1 LQTPFQ
7 PPQPKPIPDVKHV
20 VAISSC
26 KGGVGKST
34 LSVNLAVVLAQ
45 KGHKV
50 GLMDADVHGPS
61 LHKMMGV
68 DREPAQ
74 EDGKI
79 IPPEA
84 HGVRFMS
91 LGLIAG
97 EDTPVIWR
105 GPIVGRML
113 KQFLVDVRWGELDY
127 LLLDLPPGTGDAQ
140 LTLAQSVI
148 LAGAVIVTTPQIVAQ
163 EDVVRGGEM
172 FLKVGVPI
180 LGVIENMGAFK
191 CDSCGHVEA
200 IFGEGGG
207 KAMANHF
214 GVPMLGSIALDPEIR
229 DSGDRGVPAVNASGP
244 VADTINAAADQLI
257 DRIEASDV
265 SGPEINVV

>member
-1 LQTPFQ
+1 MQTPFQ

-34 LSVNLAVVLAQ
+34 VSVNLAVSLAR
-45 KGHKV
+45 KGHSV

-61 LHKMMGV
+61 LHMMMGV
-68 DREPAQ
+68 TREPDQ
-74 EDGKI
+74 QDGKI
-79 IPPEA
+79 IPIEA

-113 KQFLVDVRWGELDY
+113 QQFLVDVNWGELDY
-127 LLLDLPPGTGDAQ
+127 LLIDLPPGTGDAQ

-163 EDVVRGGEM
+163 EDVLRGGEM

-180 LGVIENMGAFK
+180 LGVVENMGSFT
-191 CDSCGHVEA
+191 CDCGHTEA

-207 KAMANHF
+207 QTMADHF
-214 GVPMLGSIALDPEIR
+214 RVPLLGSLALDPSVRE
-229 DSGDRGVPAVNASGP
+229 SGDNGVPAITTPGP
-244 VADTINAAADQLI
+244 LADTIDSTADQLI
-257 DRIEASDV
+257 ALVDQSDV
-265 SGPEINVV
+265 SGPEIRIS

>member
-1 LQTPFQ
+1 MQTPFQ

-20 VAISSC
+20 VAVSSC

-34 LSVNLAVVLAQ
+34 VAVNLAVTLVQ
-45 KGHKV
+45 KGYKV

-61 LHKMMGV
+61 LHAMMGV
-68 DREPAQ
+68 SDEPDQA
-74 EDGKI
+74 DGKI
-79 IPPEA
+79 LPVEA
-84 HGVRFMS
+84 HGVKFMS

-113 KQFLVDVRWGELDY
+113 QQFLVDVNWGELNY
-127 LLLDLPPGTGDAQ
+127 LLIDMPPGTGDAQ

-148 LAGAVIVTTPQIVAQ
+148 LAGAIVVTTPQIVAQ

-180 LGVIENMGAFK
+180 LGVIENMSAFT
-191 CDSCGHVEA
+191 CSCGHTEH
-200 IFGEGGG
+200 IFGEDGGQV
-207 KAMANHF
+207 MADHF
-214 GVPMLGSIALDPEIR
+214 KVPLLGTLGLNADIRESGDQGVPSATKPGPLTEVIGS
-229 DSGDRGVPAVNASGP
+229 
-244 VADTINAAADQLI
+244 AADALI
-257 DRIEASDV
+257 GLVDASDV
-265 SGPEINVV
+265 SGPSIRVS

>member
-1 LQTPFQ
+1 MQTPFQ

-20 VAISSC
+20 VAVSSC

-34 LSVNLAVVLAQ
+34 VAVNLAVTLAG
-45 KGHKV
+45 KGHRV

-61 LHKMMGV
+61 LHMMMGV
-68 DREPAQ
+68 TREPDQA
-74 EDGKI
+74 DGKI
-79 IPPEA
+79 IPVEA
-84 HGVRFMS
+84 HGVKFMS

-113 KQFLVDVRWGELDY
+113 QQFLVDVNWGELDY
-127 LLLDLPPGTGDAQ
+127 LVIDLPPGTGDAQ

-180 LGVIENMGAFK
+180 LGIIENMTAFT
-191 CDSCGHVEA
+191 CDCGHVEP
-200 IFGEGGG
+200 IFGAGGG
-207 KAMANHF
+207 KALADHF
-214 GVPMLGSIALDPEIR
+214 GVPVLGALTLDPSVRESG
-229 DSGDRGVPAVNASGP
+229 DSGIPAA
-244 VADTINAAADQLI
+244 VAGGALADVMSAAADQLI
-257 DRIEASDV
+257 DLVDEADV
-265 SGPEINVV
+265 AGPEIKIS

>member
-1 LQTPFQ
+1 MQTPFQ
-7 PPQPKPIPDVKHV
+7 PPQPKPIPDVNHV
-20 VAISSC
+20 VAVSSC

-34 LSVNLAVVLAQ
+34 IAVNLAVSLARQ
-45 KGHKV
+45 GHAV

-61 LHKMMGV
+61 LHAMMGV
-68 DREPAQ
+68 SEEPAQ

-79 IPPEA
+79 LPVEA

-113 KQFLVDVRWGELDY
+113 QQFLVDVNWGKLDC
-127 LLLDLPPGTGDAQ
+127 LILDLPPGTGDAQ
-140 LTLAQSVI
+140 LTLSQSVI

-180 LGVIENMGAFK
+180 LGVIENMSGFT
-191 CDSCGHVEA
+191 CSCGHTEA
-200 IFGEGGG
+200 IFGSGGG
-207 KAMANHF
+207 QVMADHF
-214 GVPMLGSIALDPEIR
+214 GVPVLGSIALDASIR
-229 DSGDRGVPAVNASGP
+229 ASGDEGSPIVSAGGP
-244 VADTINAAADQLI
+244 VTETLDAAATQLI
-257 DRIEASDV
+257 DLIDAADV
-265 SGPEINVV
+265 SGPEIQIS

>member
-1 LQTPFQ
+1 VQTPFQ

-34 LSVNLAVVLAQ
+34 VSVNLAVALAQ
-45 KGHKV
+45 KGHAV

-61 LHKMMGV
+61 LHTMMGV
-68 DREPAQ
+68 SQEPDQA
-74 EDGKI
+74 DGKI
-79 IPPEA
+79 LPVEA

-113 KQFLVDVRWGELDY
+113 QQFLVDVNWGALDY
-127 LLLDLPPGTGDAQ
+127 LLIDLPPGTGDAQ

-148 LAGAVIVTTPQIVAQ
+148 MAGAVVVTTPQAVAQ

-180 LGVIENMGAFK
+180 LGIIENMAAFT
-191 CDSCGHVEA
+191 CDCGHSEA

-207 KAMANHF
+207 KSMADHF
-214 GVPMLGSIALDPEIR
+214 GSPLLGSIALDPTIR
-229 DSGDRGVPAVNASGP
+229 ESGDQGTPVIASGGAIAET
-244 VADTINAAADQLI
+244 VNEAADRLI
-257 DRIEASDV
+257 ELVDASDV
-265 SGPEINVV
+265 SGPEIRIS

>member
-1 LQTPFQ
+1 MQTPVQ

-34 LSVNLAVVLAQ
+34 VSVNLAVALAR
-45 KGHKV
+45 KGHAV
-50 GLMDADVHGPS
+50 GLLDADVHGPS
-61 LHKMMGV
+61 LHIMMGASH
-68 DREPAQ
+68 EPDQ
-74 EDGKI
+74 KEGKI
-79 IPPEA
+79 IPVLA

-113 KQFLVDVRWGELDY
+113 QQFLVDVDWGELDY
-127 LLLDLPPGTGDAQ
+127 LLIDLPPGTGDAQ

-148 LAGAVIVTTPQIVAQ
+148 LAGAVVITTPQIVAQ

-180 LGVIENMGAFK
+180 LGIVENMSGFL
-191 CDSCGHVEA
+191 CDCGHTA
-200 IFGEGGG
+200 TIFGEGGG
-207 KAMANHF
+207 KAMAAHF
-214 GVPMLGSIALDPEIR
+214 GVPVLGVIPLNSTIR
-229 DSGDRGVPAVNASGP
+229 ESGDRGTPIVSESGP
-244 VADTINAAADQLI
+244 ISDAMNAAADQLV
-257 DRIEASDV
+257 DLVEAADV
-265 SGPEINVV
+265 SVPEINIS

>member
-1 LQTPFQ
+1 MQTPFQ

-34 LSVNLAVVLAQ
+34 VSVNLAVSLAR
-45 KGHKV
+45 KGYSV

-61 LHKMMGV
+61 LHMMMGV
-68 DREPAQ
+68 TREPDQ
-74 EDGKI
+74 RDGKI
-79 IPPEA
+79 VPVEA

-113 KQFLVDVRWGELDY
+113 QQFLVDVDWGELDY
-127 LLLDLPPGTGDAQ
+127 LLIDLPPGTGDAQ

-180 LGVIENMGAFK
+180 LGVVENMSAFA
-191 CDSCGHVEA
+191 CDNCGHIEA

-207 KAMANHF
+207 PAMAKHF
-214 GVPMLGSIALDPEIR
+214 EVPLLASITLSPDIR
-229 DSGDRGVPAVNASGP
+229 EAGDKGTPAVTVDGAF
-244 VADTINAAADQLI
+244 ADTINETSDQLVSLV
-257 DRIEASDV
+257 DESDV
-265 SGPEINVV
+265 SGPEISIS

>member
-1 LQTPFQ
+1 MQ
-7 PPQPKPIPDVKHV
+7 PPIQPPKPKPIPDVNHV

-34 LSVNLAVVLAQ
+34 LSVNLAVALAQ

-61 LHKMMGV
+61 LHTMMGV
-68 DREPAQ
+68 SREPDQ

-79 IPPEA
+79 IPVEA

-113 KQFLVDVRWGELDY
+113 QQFLVDVNWGELDY

-180 LGVIENMGAFK
+180 LGVIENMTAFK
-191 CDSCGHVEA
+191 CDACGHEDA

-207 KAMANHF
+207 KAMADHF
-214 GVPMLGSIALDPEIR
+214 GVPLMGSIALDPSIR
-229 DSGDRGVPAVNASGP
+229 DSGDRGIPAVTSSGP
-244 VADTINAAADQLI
+244 LTDTVNAVIDQLI
-257 DRIEASDV
+257 DLVDAADV
-265 SGPEINVV
+265 SGPEINVS

>member
-7 PPQPKPIPDVKHV
+7 PPQPKPIPHVKHI
-20 VAISSC
+20 VAVSSC

-34 LSVNLAVVLAQ
+34 LSVNLAVTLAK
-45 KGHKV
+45 KGHRV

-61 LHKMMGV
+61 IHMMMGV
-68 DREPAQ
+68 NHEPAQ

-79 IPPEA
+79 VPVEA
-84 HGVRFMS
+84 HGVKFMS

-105 GPIVGRML
+105 GPIVGRMIQ
-113 KQFLVDVRWGELDY
+113 QFLMDVNWGELDY
-127 LLLDLPPGTGDAQ
+127 LLIDLPPGTGDAQ
-140 LTLAQSVI
+140 LTLSQSVI
-148 LAGAVIVTTPQIVAQ
+148 LAGALIVTTPQIVAQ

-180 LGVIENMGAFK
+180 LGVIENMGSFK
-191 CDSCGHVEA
+191 CDCGHEEA

-207 KAMANHF
+207 GAMADHF
-214 GVPMLGSIALDPEIR
+214 GVPLLGTIGLDPEIR
-229 DSGDRGVPAVNASGP
+229 AGGDKGEPVINVSAS
-244 VADTINAAADQLI
+244 VAATVSSAADQLI
-257 DRIEASDV
+257 DLIDAADV
-265 SGPEINVV
+265 SGPEINIV